1 MKFNKLAT
9 IAFAIVLVALNA
21 CKKEESTT
29 NNTPTVNTDT
39 IPSSYVKIGETYI
52 IGASAKAVVYSTS
65 NLFVGYNQLF
75 VAMYDSVTNTRLND
89 GHFEAEP
96 MMMMGD
102 MEHSCPTENQ
112 DVSIPTDKFWKAN
125 IIFTMA
131 GNWHLHM
138 HFHNHKVDME
148 GEGELDINVVSPALP
163 LVKSTVIAADDSSLL
178 YVTLV
183 SSKKPIA
190 GLNNFEVALHK
201 AESLTSYVAVND
213 YTVEI
218 EPLMLSMGHGSTGNI
233 NPTFTADGHYKGT
246 VNYSMPGAWRVKIT
260 LKKNGNVM
268 DNTIYFDVTI

>member
-1 MKFNKLAT
+1 MKFNELAS
-9 IAFAIVLVALNA
+9 IAFAVVLVALNA
-21 CKKEESTT
+21 CKKEESKTS
-29 NNTPTVNTDT
+29 NTPIVNTDT
-39 IPSSYVKIGETYI
+39 IPSSYVKIGEAYI
-52 IGASAKAVVYSTS
+52 IGASAKAVVYSTG

-75 VAMYDSVTNTRLND
+75 VAMYDSANNTRLTD
-89 GHFEAEP
+89 GHFEVET
-96 MMMMGD
+96 MMTVGD

-112 DVSIPTDKFWKAN
+112 EVSVPADKFWKAN

-131 GNWHLHM
+131 GNWHLLM

-148 GEGELDINVVSPALP
+148 GEGELDINVVNPTSP
-163 LVKSTVIAADDSSLL
+163 LVKSTVISADDTSLL

-183 SSKKPIA
+183 SSQKPIT

-201 AESLTSYVAVND
+201 AESLTSYASVND
-213 YTVEI
+213 YSVEI
-218 EPLMLSMGHGSTGNI
+218 EPLMLSMGHGSSGNI